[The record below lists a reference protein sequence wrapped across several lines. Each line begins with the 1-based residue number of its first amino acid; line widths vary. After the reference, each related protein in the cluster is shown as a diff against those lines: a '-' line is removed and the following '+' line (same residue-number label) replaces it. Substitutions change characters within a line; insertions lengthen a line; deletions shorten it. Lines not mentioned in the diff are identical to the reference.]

1 MSEYDHIF
9 KFVVIGDS
17 GVGKSAI
24 LSRLCT
30 GKFEEN
36 MEPTIGI
43 DFYVKTIRIQNQT
56 IKLTIWDTAGQERF
70 RTLTSSYYR
79 NSHGVLLVY
88 DVNNKQSYEHLHDWM
103 DGIDLNVTRQQVSI
117 LLIGNKIDLA
127 ARQVSY
133 EEAQK
138 YSESQAI
145 YYRET
150 SAKTEEGIWPAFR
163 ELVDRVLKN
172 VQHNSKQ
179 SASPLFS
186 TLLSTSQES
195 RFAQTCC

>member
-1 MSEYDHIF
+1 MSKYDHIL

-43 DFYVKTIRIQNQT
+43 DFYVKTMRMQNQT
-56 IKLTIWDTAGQERF
+56 VKLTIWDTAGQERF

-88 DVNNKQSYEHLHDWM
+88 DVNNKQSYDNLHDWM
-103 DGIDLNVTRQQVSI
+103 NEIDLNVTRQQVSI
-117 LLIGNKIDLA
+117 LLIGNKIDLD
-127 ARQVSY
+127 ARQVSF
-133 EEAQK
+133 EEAKK
-138 YSESQAI
+138 YSDAQAI
-145 YYRET
+145 HYRET
-150 SAKTEEGIWPAFR
+150 SAKTDEGIWPSFR
-163 ELVDRVLKN
+163 ELVESVLKTVKN
-172 VQHNSKQ
+172 
-179 SASPLFS
+179 
-186 TLLSTSQES
+186 TSNKPSNFVLTSEDS
-195 RFAQTCC
+195 RFVQICC